1 MQICAKCGFENKDK
15 AKKCE
20 NCLTDLHWAKVNLGK
35 FNGSPSD
42 TVRIGEEVKK
52 ERVFPQEE
60 LVEEERLNMR
70 QVVGIGAAIGWIT
83 LLIALTII
91 RSPSPPEFYTLIFSF
106 LGIPFGIA
114 GAIAGKSLGNNWLS
128 VFIGSVI
135 VPILVLGCLFLVLPK

>member
-20 NCLTDLHWAKVNLGK
+20 NCLTDLHWAKVKLGK

-70 QVVGIGAAIGWIT
+70 QVVGIGAA
-83 LLIALTII
+83 
-91 RSPSPPEFYTLIFSF
+91 
-106 LGIPFGIA
+106 A
-114 GAIAGKSLGNNWLS
+114 GRTSSAGT
-128 VFIGSVI
+128 
-135 VPILVLGCLFLVLPK
+135 